1 MLKRLYDRTMELSAH
16 RHAMAALALVAFAES
31 SFFPIPPDILLI
43 PMVLAARDKAWRIAA
58 LCTAASVIG
67 GLAGYGIGAF
77 FFEALGKPVLEAY
90 NALAKFEEFR
100 ALYNEN
106 GILIVFTAGFSPIPY
121 KIFTIASG
129 FTGLDPVSFV
139 IASLVSRGARF
150 FIVAGLLWR
159 FGDPIRL
166 FIERHLGK
174 LTVAFSVLLIGS
186 FVLLKYFL

>member
-1 MLKRLYDRTMELSAH
+1 
-16 RHAMAALALVAFAES
+16 MAALALIAFAES

-43 PMVLAARDKAWRIAA
+43 PMVLAARDKAWKIAA
-58 LCTAASVIG
+58 VCTVASVIG
-67 GLAGYGIGAF
+67 GMAGYGIGAF

-90 NALAKFEEFR
+90 NAMGKFEELKT
-100 ALYNEN
+100 LYNEN

-129 FTGLDPVSFV
+129 FTGLDPISFAM
-139 IASLVSRGARF
+139 ASLVSRGARF
-150 FIVAGLLWR
+150 FIIAAMLWR

-174 LTVAFSVLLIGS
+174 LTLAFSVLLVGS